1 MSTMYLRAKRLAIA
15 GSCLKHVWTV
25 RSEAVQC
32 PQWSSAEQE
41 YSDTHKVHIVTL
53 HRGSLW

>member
-1 MSTMYLRAKRLAIA
+1 MYLRAKRLAIA